1 MGPGVVMRGT
11 GLYVPTPLS
20 VDVARGPLIYLEKGN
35 MAVPLLSLQSSSWRP
50 VRTLPTSTQR
60 TAMPS
65 TYRERVANI
74 LSEVAKDG
82 EPSILLDTLIQRVR
96 ASIESEA
103 RGAGPRLRDYV
114 LRAVNC
120 ERRSRRVKLHCDAS
134 DRQLITFTDSGAQYF
149 REVGTFLLH
158 DVDDRKFARLTI
170 PELMNLRGTLL
181 DITQDIRQVLHEHD
195 PTADDSLDALTPT
208 LRRAHDSAHSQVAMI
223 TETVKTLRDQN
234 IELSAILA
242 DNRRAERELTQKAK
256 RALRTPGDAASTPVA
271 SSSRHAL

>member
-208 LRRAHDSAHSQVAMI
+208 VAMI